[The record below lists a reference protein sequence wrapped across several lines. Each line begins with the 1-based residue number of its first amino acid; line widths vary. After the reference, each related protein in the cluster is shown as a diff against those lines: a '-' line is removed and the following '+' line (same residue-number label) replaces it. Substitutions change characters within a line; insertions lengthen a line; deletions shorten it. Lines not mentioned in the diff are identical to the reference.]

1 MHNPYSRHMLLP
13 RIRLSPPTA
22 GRHPHARRRKTT
34 VAAAAAMLVLGP
46 LAATASAEPAPAPN
60 LPSDLISAV
69 TRDLHISPDEYMHR
83 ADVAQKVGAFATNA
97 QRQYPQAFAGAWLD
111 DAGKAVV
118 ALAPGQGSDAAR
130 KSAQD
135 AGFQVKDVAKSET
148 VLRSEK
154 NAFQQ
159 WLSTQ
164 PEAVAQAV
172 RGVVVDTVNN
182 SIAVRVDKVGLPM
195 PGFVDPARVIVMP
208 KAPVGPEESDVAQ
221 ATPIAGEQGPGAYAA
236 GDGYASVAGKMKLVC
251 SAGFNGLDRND
262 NVVNITAG
270 HCDPNI
276 PAAGTA
282 NAPGM
287 FELLPGN
294 KTGAQLG
301 TFQKSVLGEQDY
313 SIVAINDDAR
323 DRFSNNMVRQGNAAP
338 LAITGVATPVVG
350 APVCKSGSRTGF
362 SCGVV
367 NAVDQTV
374 QVGDRDLTQ
383 AFSVNICALPGDSGG
398 PIVTGNQ
405 ALGISSASS
414 VADYPICEIPN
425 IIGAL
430 TGNAPQLFAQP
441 MTTVL
446 SDNPGLRVRTS

>member
-1 MHNPYSRHMLLP
+1 MLLP
-13 RIRLSPPTA
+13 RIRLTSPA
-22 GRHPHARRRKTT
+22 EGRNSRTRLRKTA
-34 VAAAAAMLVLGP
+34 VVASAAALVFGP
-46 LAATASAEPAPAPN
+46 MAATVSAEPAPAPN
-60 LPSDLISAV
+60 LPTDLIAAV
-69 TRDLHISPDEYMHR
+69 TRDLKISPDEYMHR
-83 ADVAQKVGAFATNA
+83 AEVAQQVGAFATNA
-97 QRQYPQAFAGAWLD
+97 QRQFPQAFAGAWLD
-111 DAGKAVV
+111 DAGRAVV
-118 ALAPGQGSDAAR
+118 ALAQGQGSDAAR

-164 PEAVAQAV
+164 PEPVAKAV

-195 PGFVDPARVIVMP
+195 PGFVDPARVVVMP
-208 KAPVGPEESDVAQ
+208 APPVGPELSEVAQ
-221 ATPIAGEQGPGAYAA
+221 ATPVAGEQAPAPIAA

-301 TFQKSVLGEQDY
+301 TFQKSVLDAQDY
-313 SIVAINDDAR
+313 SVVAINDEAR
-323 DRFSNNMVRQGNAAP
+323 DRFSNNLVRQPGAP
-338 LAITGVATPVVG
+338 IAITGVATPVVG

-367 NAVDQTV
+367 NAIDQTV
-374 QVGDRDLTQ
+374 QIEDRQQTQ
-383 AFSVNICALPGDSGG
+383 AFSANICALPGDSGG
-398 PIVTGNQ
+398 PLVTGTM
-405 ALGISSASS
+405 ALGIASASS

-425 IIGAL
+425 IIGAI
-430 TGNAPQLFAQP
+430 TGDAPQIFAQP
-441 MTTVL
+441 VSTVL

>member
-1 MHNPYSRHMLLP
+1 MLLP
-13 RIRLSPPTA
+13 RIRLSSAA
-22 GRHPHARRRKTT
+22 GRAPRTRLRSAA
-34 VAAAAAMLVLGP
+34 VAASAAVLVLGP
-46 LAATASAEPAPAPN
+46 LAATSSADPAPAPAPN
-60 LPSDLISAV
+60 LPADLISAV
-69 TRDLHISPDEYMHR
+69 QRDLKISPQEYLHR
-83 ADVAQKVGAFATNA
+83 ADVAQHLGTFATTA
-97 QRQYPQAFAGAWLD
+97 QRQFPQAFAGAWLD

-118 ALAPGQGSDAAR
+118 ALAPGQGSDDAR

-135 AGFQVKDVAKSET
+135 AGFAVKDVAKSQT

-159 WLSTQ
+159 WLSGQ
-164 PEAVAQAV
+164 PEAVVQAV

-182 SIAVRVDKVGLPM
+182 SIAVRVDKAGVPM
-195 PGFVDPARVIVMP
+195 PGFVDPAHVIVMAAP
-208 KAPVGPEESDVAQ
+208 PVGPPESDPQAQ
-221 ATPIAGEQGPGAYAA
+221 PIAGEQPNAPRA
-236 GDGYASVAGKMKLVC
+236 GGDAYASVAGKMQLVC
-251 SAGFNGLDRND
+251 STGFNGVDRNG
-262 NVVNITAG
+262 NPVNITAG

-282 NAPGM
+282 NAPAM

-294 KTGAQLG
+294 HVGAQLG
-301 TFQKSVLGEQDY
+301 TFQKSVLGNQDY
-313 SIVAINDDAR
+313 SIVSIDAGAR
-323 DRFSNNMVRQGNAAP
+323 DRFANNLVRVPGAAP
-338 LAITGVATPVVG
+338 IAITGVADPVVG

-383 AFSVNICALPGDSGG
+383 SFSANICALPGDSGG
-398 PIVTGNQ
+398 TIVTGTM

-425 IIGAL
+425 LIGAL
-430 TGNAPQLFAQP
+430 TGDAPQLFAQP
-441 MTTVL
+441 VNQVL
-446 SDNPGLRVRTS
+446 SDNPGLRVRTN